1 LADKH
6 QDLVASTERAVAAH
20 APHRSGARVRQ
31 VDLRVQPIEMPAEA
45 RCGVPAE
52 FRRRTVA
59 FYQPSARWKR
69 CAPTGSAAARILE
82 AYDMLARAGSLRA
95 RRLAFA
101 LLLPC

>member
-1 LADKH
+1 L
-6 QDLVASTERAVAAH
+6 L
-20 APHRSGARVRQ
+20 
-31 VDLRVQPIEMPAEA
+31 
-45 RCGVPAE
+45 
-52 FRRRTVA
+52 
-59 FYQPSARWKR
+59 YQPSARWKR